1 VPDLALFSAGV
12 VTQGTTAGEALGAN
26 SRLMDSV
33 VAALKRSGIADRDIQ
48 TASISLSPR
57 YSNPELEAQ
66 LRARETGQPYVPPTL
81 AARIIGYEA
90 RNSVQVRVRR
100 LGDMGRIIDTLIA
113 AGANEVNGPS
123 FTMDDSGAA
132 LDEARVQAMANAR
145 QRADLYARAA
155 GLRVVR
161 ILSISEAGGYYPVQ
175 ESFMARVANAPPAP
189 PTPVAPGELTLGVN
203 VSVQYELSR

>member
-1 VPDLALFSAGV
+1 
-12 VTQGTTAGEALGAN
+12 
-26 SRLMDSV
+26 
-33 VAALKRSGIADRDIQ
+33 
-48 TASISLSPR
+48 
-57 YSNPELEAQ
+57 
-66 LRARETGQPYVPPTL
+66 
-81 AARIIGYEA
+81 
-90 RNSVQVRVRR
+90 
-100 LGDMGRIIDTLIA
+100 MGRIIDTLIA

-161 ILSISEAGGYYPVQ
+161 ILSIAEAGGYYPVQ
-175 ESFMARVANAPPAP
+175 ESFMARVANAPAAP

-203 VSVQYELSR
+203 LSVQYELSR